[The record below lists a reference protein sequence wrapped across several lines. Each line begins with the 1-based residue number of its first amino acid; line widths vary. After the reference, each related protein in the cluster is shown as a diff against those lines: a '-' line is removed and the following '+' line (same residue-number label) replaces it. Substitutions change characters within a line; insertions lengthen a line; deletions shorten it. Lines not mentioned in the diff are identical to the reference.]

1 MLGRTGR
8 WEATMGEDSNV
19 GLRLDRREARLLL
32 SIPSSSF
39 WLQHLDCP
47 SRNCP
52 DPLHSLGGIISSS
65 AMAKGYVRLSNPHWA
80 IPAFSSRNLNLEYG
94 NRGCNIYPFG
104 GSLKGLPINSAYR
117 LLGYPYSSTFWACQ
131 VRFCKFCELSHIIPM
146 RSFKGRFLLLATQEL
161 WTKKKFLEDVG
172 YETCLNSWEGWV
184 AYSRWGGRYPQSLW
198 RTFLS
203 LAQEETSRK
212 CEKSDGR
219 CGARVGKSS
228 PACLEGAGPVSYSR
242 GFRCVGHLSGP
253 QWELQMELNQ
263 ATPERDEG
271 RMGQGSELC

>member
-104 GSLKGLPINSAYR
+104 GSLKGLPINSAYTDSSGTLIPR
-117 LLGYPYSSTFWACQ
+117 PSGPARSDSVNSVSFPISFQWDLLKVG
-131 VRFCKFCELSHIIPM
+131 FCCWQPK
-146 RSFKGRFLLLATQEL
+146 
-161 WTKKKFLEDVG
+161 
-172 YETCLNSWEGWV
+172 NSE
-184 AYSRWGGRYPQSLW
+184 Q
-198 RTFLS
+198 
-203 LAQEETSRK
+203 K
-212 CEKSDGR
+212 
-219 CGARVGKSS
+219 KSS
-228 PACLEGAGPVSYSR
+228 WKMWDTRLAWIAGK
-242 GFRCVGHLSGP
+242 
-253 QWELQMELNQ
+253 
-263 ATPERDEG
+263 DE
-271 RMGQGSELC
+271 